1 MLRIAG
7 NEYRIGNDDL
17 ARYWYGEFLVL
28 WQPRDGVADLL
39 APNTRS
45 NGVAWL
51 RAMLARLDGQS
62 APRPNSTFFDAGLR
76 QRVTEFQRAHQLEA
90 DGIAGVQ
97 TLIALNTALRVS
109 GTPLLKPYEQ
119 PLASSY

>member
-1 MLRIAG
+1 
-7 NEYRIGNDDL
+7 
-17 ARYWYGEFLVL
+17 
-28 WQPRDGVADLL
+28 
-39 APNTRS
+39 
-45 NGVAWL
+45 
-51 RAMLARLDGQS
+51 MLARLDGRPV
-62 APRPNSTFFDAGLR
+62 PRPNSTFFDAELR